1 MSERKLYSGHQ
12 AIEVVELMGMLAA
25 QYNIHSETEALAIA
39 RKGAELLRD
48 QQDEI
53 KALAL
58 KLGESQI
65 RVAALEAQVRK
76 LLDARVCEECEWPVG
91 SEQHK
96 QHCPEAIRG

>member
-1 MSERKLYSGHQ
+1 MTDALNKANEIIDGQKRGHVLTNLEEVKLDL
-12 AIEVVELMGMLAA
+12 EVIGEHSSAVVVALAVELIEEYA
-25 QYNIHSETEALAIA
+25 S
-39 RKGAELLRD
+39 
-48 QQDEI
+48 
-53 KALAL
+53 

>member
-1 MSERKLYSGHQ
+1 MDKKPDPLAPATLHELADMHIAVTGKYLHEVAAKLDACDLERRTYSD
-12 AIEVVELMGMLAA
+12 AMAA
-25 QYNIHSETEALAIA
+25 LQS
-39 RKGAELLRD
+39 
-48 QQDEI
+48 
-53 KALAL
+53 